1 MAMFSYTVN
10 FARHMK
16 SGRTPAVLLINDTQ
30 WNRLLKE
37 ISFSGSEDQEWNDNE
52 STYHSSVESVGRT
65 RDQREQNNHQH
76 RSNMN
81 IPNYD
86 LVTENRLK
94 YIRGLCP
101 QKYQALGKSVFF
113 SFCPSV

>member
-1 MAMFSYTVN
+1 
-10 FARHMK
+10 MK

-30 WNRLLKE
+30 WNRLLQE
-37 ISFSGSEDQEWNDNE
+37 ISFSGSEDQEWSDNE

-76 RSNMN
+76 RSNIN
-81 IPNYD
+81 IPNYN

-94 YIRGLCP
+94 YIRDLCP
-101 QKYQALGKSVFF
+101 QKSQALGKFRVFQF
-113 SFCPSV
+113 LILRLCV